1 MLTSHSSLELRRAIW
16 KLLNSAIQ
24 RQKIS
29 GNIRHEVIE
38 ALLFLAEKDSVTI
51 RSLAIS
57 QAKIL
62 MRKSIPYHL
71 QASLVLFQSFIH
83 RSNGDLDQSYA
94 IINEFLHRAEKNTT
108 RSGNAIKG
116 RLHISHLDNKIHR
129 YDQDVASYIYG
140 WQGQPPLSTLELKVT
155 FRLQSATAKYF
166 QSIGDFKAAQ
176 ASLEQYLK
184 LSKAAPLPVLTHALV
199 ISKLADIYC
208 ELFEYDK
215 AISIIKPEL
224 KFLED
229 SGRKGQPYVR
239 LLLSL
244 VEVKIARQDMDSA
257 EQILQKLSEDTLIE
271 MNEVVIQR
279 TQLRRLMAM
288 ARVAHETQRWELA
301 AERWVAAIEEA
312 KRLQPS
318 GKLHDFLVAVM
329 YLSLAHVQLQQGAA
343 DVSKRSWQR
352 GITLLENR
360 RYEYWVPVIP
370 TTWIH
375 RMSSEM
381 SKLQK

>member
-38 ALLFLAEKDSVTI
+38 ALLFLAEKGSVTI
-51 RSLAIS
+51 RRLAIS

-83 RSNGDLDQSYA
+83 RSNGDLDQSDA
-94 IINEFLHRAEKNTT
+94 IINEFLHRADKNTT

-155 FRLQSATAKYF
+155 FRLRSATAKYF
-166 QSIGDFKAAQ
+166 QSIGDFRAAQ

-184 LSKAAPLPVLTHALV
+184 LSEAAPLPVLTHALV

-215 AISIIKPEL
+215 AISIIEPEL
-224 KFLED
+224 ECLED
-229 SGRKGQPYVR
+229 SGRKGLPYVR

-257 EQILQKLSEDTLIE
+257 EHILQKLSEDNLIE
-271 MNEVVIQR
+271 MNEGASQR
-279 TQLRRLMAM
+279 LQLRRLMAM

-312 KRLQPS
+312 KRLQPN

-329 YLSLAHVQLQQGAA
+329 YLSLAHVQLQQGAV

-352 GITLLENR
+352 GMTLLENR

-375 RMSSEM
+375 RMSAEM
-381 SKLQK
+381 SELQK

>member
-1 MLTSHSSLELRRAIW
+1 
-16 KLLNSAIQ
+16 
-24 RQKIS
+24 
-29 GNIRHEVIE
+29 
-38 ALLFLAEKDSVTI
+38 
-51 RSLAIS
+51 
-57 QAKIL
+57 